1 MTLGYHKMKTVL
13 EGGEVERQ
21 TEAVRVPHFL
31 TSELKPPTN
40 LVSEALLSP
49 AFGGH
54 SIAGTEG
61 PAHVKRISFCQEQE
75 ALLLKAPCGRSVIIL
90 LVSTSHLMK
99 EV

>member
-1 MTLGYHKMKTVL
+1 MGYHKMKTVL

-21 TEAVRVPHFL
+21 TEAVRVLHFL
-31 TSELKPPTN
+31 ASELKPPTN

-61 PAHVKRISFCQEQE
+61 PAHVKRIS
-75 ALLLKAPCGRSVIIL
+75 LLRTRGSVVESSLWEVSHHPPCFHKSFNEGGIV
-90 LVSTSHLMK
+90 
-99 EV
+99 